1 MEYISAEEFLKQD
14 EKVQRTLKEYFDQEI
29 ILYSFNNSVNYGVF
43 DDVIDE
49 TPLLT
54 EGQLRR
60 YIEDKTRC
68 RMSTVFYTLTGY
80 DIVIYNED
88 KIINT
93 YLHLG
98 DNLLRAYWEIACD
111 ISRRATK

>member
-1 MEYISAEEFLKQD
+1 MEYISASEFLKQD

-54 EGQLRR
+54 ESQIRKF
-60 YIEDKTRC
+60 IEDKTGC
-68 RMSTVFYTLTGY
+68 KLNVGNIS
-80 DIVIYNED
+80 
-88 KIINT
+88 KIINIYKNELDIPYET
-93 YLHLG
+93 
-98 DNLLRAYWEIACD
+98 DLLQAYWKVAIEIAKEV
-111 ISRRATK
+111 INK